1 MENRR
6 KRWYDLFGLLP
17 RNLGRLLLWLGL
29 IPIAFIIVLLVYAWR
44 ADQYELDEVLAPLE
58 NCAAYDRN
66 GQWIGTL
73 TDHDRVYV
81 ARNELP
87 DNLVNA
93 FIAREDEAFF
103 DHGGIVYSSIIRSIC
118 RNLTTLSYAQGAS
131 TITMQLARNCYELG
145 GKTLDRKVLEMAV
158 ARRIE
163 GKYSKDEILTAYLNR
178 IYFGQQCYGIA
189 QAADL
194 YFGKKVADSPVW
206 AGLPRRVDNQLKN
219 CVQAA
224 VLCVDSRKGDLLAV
238 TGGRSALDGV
248 DRWQTMVMPGD
259 LFTPVV
265 NLCAVDQ
272 RRTVIRSSPEVTGR
286 GVGFNTVIETAQ
298 KAGYKGDLP
307 RSPDLYAGRFR
318 APLSHAVNALYL
330 IGNDGRNVQI
340 SSVRQ
345 VGTTKKNL
353 VMVNA
358 PSLEESRREILP
370 RESAHLVAALPPFRY
385 DERSR
390 KTSVNVR
397 LPENTGHFSAV
408 MGRYFTVF
416 VWVGF
421 DEPDEA
427 VYKKKG
433 VASALAKTS
442 AALAGE
448 VYDRA
453 EENRRKAVR
462 ERREKEAPA
471 EQDT

>member
-17 RNLGRLLLWLGL
+17 RNLGRLLLWFSL

-93 FIAREDEAFF
+93 FIAREDEDFF
-103 DHGGIVYSSIIRSIC
+103 EHGGIVYSSIIRSIC

-194 YFGKKVADSPVW
+194 YFGKKVADLTLAECATL
-206 AGLPRRVDNQLKN
+206 AGLVRGPSIYNPVYSPEAAAKVRNATLERMFECEFITQEQLWQGGAPRTD
-219 CVQAA
+219 
-224 VLCVDSRKGDLLAV
+224 G
-238 TGGRSALDGV
+238 GGR
-248 DRWQTMVMPGD
+248 
-259 LFTPVV
+259 
-265 NLCAVDQ
+265 
-272 RRTVIRSSPEVTGR
+272 
-286 GVGFNTVIETAQ
+286 
-298 KAGYKGDLP
+298 
-307 RSPDLYAGRFR
+307 
-318 APLSHAVNALYL
+318 
-330 IGNDGRNVQI
+330 
-340 SSVRQ
+340 
-345 VGTTKKNL
+345 
-353 VMVNA
+353 
-358 PSLEESRREILP
+358 
-370 RESAHLVAALPPFRY
+370 
-385 DERSR
+385 
-390 KTSVNVR
+390 
-397 LPENTGHFSAV
+397 
-408 MGRYFTVF
+408 
-416 VWVGF
+416 
-421 DEPDEA
+421 
-427 VYKKKG
+427 
-433 VASALAKTS
+433 
-442 AALAGE
+442 
-448 VYDRA
+448 
-453 EENRRKAVR
+453 
-462 ERREKEAPA
+462 
-471 EQDT
+471 